1 MDKEIVVCGNIEIE
15 KRKFRRDKN
24 QTLSEDVDIDNI
36 RYLVCFLLV
45 KKKYKYFIGYKN
57 NDYRLTHNPSKKEKR
72 AHM

>member
-15 KRKFRRDKN
+15 KRKFHRDKN

-45 KKKYKYFIGYKN
+45 KKEYKYFIGYKN
-57 NDYRLTHNPSKKEKR
+57 NDYRFTDNPSKKEKR

>member
-15 KRKFRRDKN
+15 KRKFHRDKN

-45 KKKYKYFIGYKN
+45 KKKYKYFIG
-57 NDYRLTHNPSKKEKR
+57 
-72 AHM
+72 